1 MVHGSGSG
9 VRRTVLFSILFL
21 FFIQLTTVWVE
32 SIYRMSLI
40 KLSPGKEMAGVLLLL
55 LPLLL
60 LLVGKRAERVVLWLS
75 VLVLLTARALCPA
88 LGAVGLIIVAGTG
101 VAGFLVILSYSL
113 SVPYRFLQGDMGL
126 AVGIAVLLS
135 VTLRSWGSSLDVS
148 MEGTTTVIGWL
159 LVLYALHLFNREAGG
174 WRLEAVGKDTAYGL
188 QFTVYRLTSR
198 GVLPLL
204 GLFSSFTFI
213 YLVLSSP
220 AVVSAWSGSNYLI
233 GTALLAASL
242 AGVILW
248 YAVYGHEEG
257 VPSNK
262 ALIVANVFFA
272 ALLLEGI
279 RLQIPALPAGPAS
292 PPSFAVPARWYM
304 HLPFYL
310 MFLLSPVLVINVRAI
325 SKLHAFARP
334 RSAVLPVMLGMCL
347 LFVLALLLIFTNV
360 WGYVGPIGHMLR
372 NKFYFP
378 FLLAGIGA
386 VVPHLIPARR
396 EPRPPEAAASGLR
409 PLGVAGW
416 VLAALAVGGVVW
428 NAPKGHPAELD
439 RRPLTIM
446 TYNMQQGS
454 EVGGDR
460 NYREQLALLRK
471 VNADI
476 IGLQESD
483 TARPSGGN
491 VDAVRYFADGLG
503 YFSYYGPNT
512 VAGTF
517 GTAIL
522 SRFPI
527 SNPRTFFTFS
537 DVDETATAEGEIE
550 VGGNT
555 ITFFCN
561 HPAGHRESKTAHIEA
576 LAAEAAKYP
585 RVISVGD
592 YNFDQNSPW
601 YQTITATLNDS
612 WLSLYPDATGKLPQ
626 MMTGT
631 FVPTRKTRRIKV
643 DQDGRLNMT
652 DRIDHIFLSHNFRV
666 LESYY
671 LPPPDSETDHPA
683 HWSVIGWE

>member
-1 MVHGSGSG
+1 MAHVSGSG

-21 FFIQLTTVWVE
+21 FFIQLTTVWIE

-40 KLSPGKEMAGVLLLL
+40 KLSPGKEVAGVLLSL

-75 VLVLLTARALCPA
+75 VLILLTARALCPA
-88 LGAVGLIIVAGTG
+88 LGAIGLIIVAGIG
-101 VAGFLVILSYSL
+101 VAAFLVILSYSL
-113 SVPYRFLQGDMGL
+113 SAPHRFLQGDMGI

-135 VTLRSWGSSLDVS
+135 VMFRSWGSSLDIS
-148 MEGTTTVIGWL
+148 MEGSSAIIGWL
-159 LVLYALHLFNREAGG
+159 LIPCALYLFRDVMSSRDEIQVPGTTSCWGG
-174 WRLEAVGKDTAYGL
+174 IPPV
-188 QFTVYRLTSR
+188 
-198 GVLPLL
+198 L
-204 GLFSSFTFI
+204 GLFSNFTFI
-213 YLVLSSP
+213 HLVLSSP
-220 AVVSAWSGSNYLI
+220 AVVSAWSGSSNLV
-233 GTALLAASL
+233 GTALLVASL

-248 YAVYGHEEG
+248 YAVYGREEG
-257 VPSNK
+257 VVSNK

-292 PPSFAVPARWYM
+292 PPAFAVPARWYV

-347 LFVLALLLIFTNV
+347 LFAFTLLLIFTNV

-372 NKFYFP
+372 NRFYFP
-378 FLLAGIGA
+378 FLLAGIGT
-386 VVPHLIPARR
+386 VVPYLIPARR

-428 NAPKGHPAELD
+428 NAPKGHPADLD
-439 RRPLTIM
+439 RRQLTIM

-454 EVGGDR
+454 EIGGDR

-471 VNADI
+471 VDADI

-483 TARPSGGN
+483 TPRPSGGN

-527 SNPRTFFTFS
+527 KNPRTFFTFS

-601 YQTITATLNDS
+601 YHTITGTLNDS
-612 WLSLYPDATGKLPQ
+612 WLSLYPDAIGELPQ

-671 LPPPDSETDHPA
+671 LPPPNSETDHPA